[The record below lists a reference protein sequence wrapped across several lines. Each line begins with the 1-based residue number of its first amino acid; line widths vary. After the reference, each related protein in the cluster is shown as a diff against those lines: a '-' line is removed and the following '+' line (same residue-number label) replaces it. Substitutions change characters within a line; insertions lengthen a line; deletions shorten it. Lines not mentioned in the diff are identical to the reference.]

1 MRRHA
6 VNYDGKLGMSDFF
19 AQVGSSINYRSIL
32 KQMNAFGWELSSVK
46 ALLPTGVR
54 FIFLGEVCFSLSLA
68 V

>member
-32 KQMNAFGWELSSVK
+32 KQLNAFGWELSSVK
-46 ALLPTGVR
+46 ALLPTV
-54 FIFLGEVCFSLSLA
+54 
-68 V
+68 